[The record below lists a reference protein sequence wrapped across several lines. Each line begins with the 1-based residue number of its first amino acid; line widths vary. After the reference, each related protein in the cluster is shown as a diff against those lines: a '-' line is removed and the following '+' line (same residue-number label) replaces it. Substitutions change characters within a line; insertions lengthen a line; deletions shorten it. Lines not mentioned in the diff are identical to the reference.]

1 MKKLNKLLSI
11 MLAMVLVISTMA
23 VTVKADNTAAT
34 EKVWAWTDFSVSEED
49 VLGGS
54 GVQGIVNTTTDGPS
68 SGALSDGAFVYT
80 QNPGARNHWANPSYI
95 RLNEVIT
102 REKLLEAGYDKMAI
116 EFDFT
121 VNDSTGGAAN
131 AIIASFNVLNGVL
144 NSHHQIDIRYNNNKI
159 NACNHGNGVEAQSL
173 ATFENGVPK
182 KIKLVTSLADK
193 GGYFEYDVYVDGEY
207 VKTTSTRIK
216 GGGAGIQSFVFADMQ
231 CTIPEEQSNTFTL
244 DNLKIYSDDSMEIP
258 DEIVWAGTNFDNLG
272 NGDISY
278 LNMTADTGI
287 QMLSST
293 PTATSSAEVKDG
305 AIVYTQSAG
314 TKAHW
319 SNPLYIVLNNYITKA
334 SINEKGFKKVAVE
347 FDLTCE
353 STTDNADAIFSIM
366 NTDGGVNSDS
376 TYFDI
381 RYSGDTGEMKTCY
394 KSKITSTGFANIKNN
409 GTKKIKI
416 VTDLNAIVEGSNKY
430 CAYDIYVDGF
440 KATSSFTKYHADDP
454 SIKRLIIADMA
465 LSSSVIAEGTSR
477 SFTVDNLKVY
487 SSKELDNPTE
497 VIYVDAGFD
506 IGDKT
511 LTGNVDCS
519 SIDALGMSTITIPT
533 NENTSTKIEN
543 GKLVYSLGGSLT
555 NANADAQLVL
565 PFSTIYASNDYDKV
579 VVEADITATEVKPAV
594 TDETTG
600 EEEEEI
606 ILPYSW
612 MFTVRSLGA
621 SNYFADVRWDG
632 RQIRTYGKNSAY
644 VYEFDFENGV
654 EKKLRYVIDL
664 KQEFKLFN
672 ANNIGYGY
680 FDLYYGDELIGS
692 YLYPRDTA
700 AQKQAI
706 SDIFFGPWQQ
716 FDGTRTFTI
725 DNLKVYSSKAA
736 DEKYTKANDTVK
748 RYILWTQ
755 EDGSIPAPTLQSYT
769 EKVKL
774 RVDMISNYDANKNFT
789 FITAFKQG
797 GKIVDVEIT
806 PNNVLNSNTETIFE
820 LNVPDD
826 LPDGEYD
833 VEVYIWDDVENMSPL
848 CNMDK
853 YVTSFN
859 LVKTQPDAS
868 GEDIPVEE

>member
-23 VTVKADNTAAT
+23 VTVKADNTATT

-54 GVQGIVNTTTDGPS
+54 GVRGIESTSGGLS

-95 RLNEVIT
+95 CLNENIT
-102 REKLLEAGYDKMAI
+102 REKLLAAGYNQVAI

-121 VNDSTGGAAN
+121 VNDNTDGAAN
-131 AIIASFNVLNGVL
+131 AIIASFNRADGTL

-173 ATFENGVPK
+173 ANFEKGVPK
-182 KIKLVTSLADK
+182 KIKLVSNLTDK
-193 GGYFEYDVYVDGEY
+193 GNYFEYDVYVDGEY

-216 GGGAGIQSFVFADMQ
+216 GTGAGIQEFVFADMQ
-231 CTIPEEQSNTFTL
+231 CTIPEGKTNTFTL
-244 DNLKIYSDDSMEIP
+244 DNLKIYSDDSMKLP
-258 DEIVWAGTNFDNLG
+258 DEIIWAGTNFDNLG
-272 NGDISY
+272 NQAIAY
-278 LNMTADTGI
+278 VYPTADTGI
-287 QMLSST
+287 KMLSSNT
-293 PTATSSAEVKDG
+293 TATSSAEIKDG

-314 TKAHW
+314 TKTHW
-319 SNPLYIVLNNYITKA
+319 SNSLYIVLNNYITKA
-334 SINEKGFKKVAVE
+334 SINEKGFNKVAVE

-353 STTDNADAIFSIM
+353 STTDNTDAIFSIL
-366 NTDGGVNSDS
+366 NTDGGVDSNS

-394 KSKITSTGFANIKNN
+394 KNKITSNGFANIKNN
-409 GTKKIKI
+409 GTKKIRI

-440 KATSSFTKYHADDP
+440 KASSSYTKYHANDP
-454 SIKRLIIADMA
+454 AIKRLIIADMA

-477 SFTVDNLKVY
+477 SFTIDNLKIY
-487 SSKELDNPTE
+487 SSKELENPTE

-543 GKLVYSLGGSLT
+543 GKLVYSIDGSLT

-565 PFSTIYASNDYDKV
+565 PFSTISASDDYDKV
-579 VVEADITATEVKPAV
+579 VVEADITAV

-600 EEEEEI
+600 EAGEET

-621 SNYFADVRWDG
+621 GDYFADVRWNG
-632 RQIRTYGKNSAY
+632 RQIKTFGKNSAY
-644 VYEFDFENGV
+644 QYEFDFEKGV

-692 YLYPRDTA
+692 YLYPRDNVGT
-700 AQKQAI
+700 KQAI
-706 SDIFFGPWQQ
+706 KDIFFGPW
-716 FDGTRTFTI
+716 R
-725 DNLKVYSSKAA
+725 NSMV
-736 DEKYTKANDTVK
+736 
-748 RYILWTQ
+748 Q
-755 EDGSIPAPTLQSYT
+755 ELSQL
-769 EKVKL
+769 
-774 RVDMISNYDANKNFT
+774 
-789 FITAFKQG
+789 IT
-797 GKIVDVEIT
+797 
-806 PNNVLNSNTETIFE
+806 
-820 LNVPDD
+820 
-826 LPDGEYD
+826 
-833 VEVYIWDDVENMSPL
+833 
-848 CNMDK
+848 
-853 YVTSFN
+853 
-859 LVKTQPDAS
+859 
-868 GEDIPVEE
+868 